1 MLSERQSQILNTIV
15 DEYINTAMPVS
26 SGVLFDKGFFEV
38 SCPTIRNEMADLTD
52 MGFLVQPHTSA
63 GRVPTERGYRFFVD
77 ELVVNSQETRAP
89 TPLRPKSE
97 LRGASKKHGRLFDR
111 AREVSHNTNDLVICV
126 DEEDGEVKYL
136 GLKKVLGNPEFSTHE
151 AVLSMLEELERFENY
166 IDGVQKYLTRDLT
179 IFIGSEN
186 PFFEN
191 SKYSM
196 ISARVN
202 ESFIALLGPM
212 RMRYKINLSLLER
225 I

>member
-26 SGVLFDKGFFEV
+26 SGVLFDKGLFDV

-52 MGFLVQPHTSA
+52 MGYLAQPHTSA

-77 ELVVNSQETRAP
+77 ELILMEQGKSDMRFREPKNMSKAP
-89 TPLRPKSE
+89 R
-97 LRGASKKHGRLFDR
+97 KKIMEM
-111 AREVSHNTNDLVICV
+111 ARELSQSTNDLVIFI
-126 DEEDGEVKYL
+126 DEEDGELKYL
-136 GLKKVLGNPEFSTHE
+136 GLKKVLRNPEFSTHE
-151 AVLSMLEELERFENY
+151 AVLSILEELERFENY

-191 SKYSM
+191 SEYSM
-196 ISARVN
+196 ISTRIN
-202 ESFIALLGPM
+202 DGLIALLGPM
-212 RMRYKINLSLLER
+212 RMRYKINLSLLLR

>member
-1 MLSERQSQILNTIV
+1 MITERQSQILNTIV

-26 SGVLFDKGFFEV
+26 SGALFGKGFFGI

-77 ELVVNSQETRAP
+77 ELIVRKQGRNDARYEEQ
-89 TPLRPKSE
+89 KSK
-97 LRGASKKHGRLFDR
+97 SKSSRKKITEK
-111 AREVSHNTNDLVICV
+111 ARELSQNTNDLVIFL
-126 DEEDGEVKYL
+126 DEEAGEVKYL
-136 GLKKVLGNPEFSTHE
+136 GLKKVFKNPEFSTHA

-166 IDGVQKYLTRDLT
+166 IDSVEKYLTRDLT

-191 SKYSM
+191 PEYSM
-196 ISARVN
+196 ISARIN
-202 ESFIALLGPM
+202 DSLIALLGPM

>member
-1 MLSERQSQILNTIV
+1 MGIMISERQSQILNTIV
-15 DEYINTAMPVS
+15 DEYIKTAMPVS
-26 SGVLFDKGFFEV
+26 SGVLFDKGFFDV

-52 MGFLVQPHTSA
+52 MGFLAQPHTSA

-77 ELVVNSQETRAP
+77 ELVAMGEASQDKMQTMRD
-89 TPLRPKSE
+89 
-97 LRGASKKHGRLFDR
+97 KKRGRLLDR
-111 AREVSHNTNDLVICV
+111 AREVSQNTNDLVICIG
-126 DEEDGEVKYL
+126 EEDGEIKYL
-136 GLKKVLGNPEFSTHE
+136 GLKKVLQNPEFSTHE
-151 AVLSMLEELERFENY
+151 AVLSILEELERFENY
-166 IDGVQKYLTRDLT
+166 IDGVRKYLTRDLT

-191 SKYSM
+191 SEYSM

-202 ESFIALLGPM
+202 DSFIALLGPM